1 MKIYNWKE
9 KINKRELAE
18 IKKTIEEGG
27 IIIFPTETVYGIAAS
42 ALSEKGIDKL
52 YKAKKRPREKAINI
66 MISDKKEIE
75 KYAIIKNKVERKI
88 IDKFMPGEITII
100 LEKKNNFGKTFTLPD
115 NTIGIRIPNSPIALA
130 ILKEIN
136 IPLIVSSA
144 NISGME
150 SGINPEEIKKY
161 FSKSVD
167 AIISGGIIEKG
178 VPSTIVKVD
187 KGKINILREGKITK
201 KQIENSL
208 KEY

>member
-167 AIISGGIIEKG
+167 AIISGGIIEKEFHQL
-178 VPSTIVKVD
+178 S
-187 KGKINILREGKITK
+187 
-201 KQIENSL
+201 
-208 KEY
+208 

>member
-9 KINKRELAE
+9 KINKQELAE

-161 FSKSVD
+161 FSKRD

>member
-1 MKIYNWKE
+1 
-9 KINKRELAE
+9 
-18 IKKTIEEGG
+18 
-27 IIIFPTETVYGIAAS
+27 
-42 ALSEKGIDKL
+42 
-52 YKAKKRPREKAINI
+52 

-115 NTIGIRIPNSPIALA
+115 NTIGIRIPNSPIALV

>member
-9 KINKRELAE
+9 KINKQELAE

>member
-9 KINKRELAE
+9 KINKQELAE

-75 KYAIIKNKVERKI
+75 KYAIIKNKVEREI

-187 KGKINILREGKITK
+187 RGKINILREGKITK